1 MKLLIRN
8 GTLVTGAGLEAAD
21 VLCDGGVI
29 AAITQ
34 PGRPAGQVDE
44 VVDARGLL
52 VFPGFIDPHVHSRDP
67 GQREKEDFAHS
78 TAAAACSGLTT
89 ILEMPNAIPPVT
101 DAATFQ
107 TRAAEHAAVASVD
120 FGLWALSLG
129 HENLGELAG
138 LFEAG
143 AVGVK
148 VFWGYALDRTKKQLV
163 YNAADLPADQVIPP
177 PDLGAVIAVL
187 EEAARSD
194 GLVAAHCE
202 DPQVLAHARLRTGAI
217 TTYDDLLASRPAH
230 AESAAVAAAIEAGD
244 LTGAR
249 FHVLHVACARTVE
262 LVRRARR
269 DGVRITAETC
279 PHYLFLTQDDAPTK
293 PGMKVYPPI
302 RSKADRSALWEGVR
316 DGTIT
321 SLSSDHAP
329 HAPQDKERPLG
340 DQPAGMHGVETMVPL
355 VLDAMSR
362 GVLDPRQVA
371 RVLAENTAELYGIA
385 HRKGGILVGRDADLT
400 LVDPD
405 RPFTI
410 DETALH
416 TRHPR
421 SVFHGHQGHGVA
433 VASIL
438 RGRPLMRDGELVPG
452 RHTGSLIRS
461 RPTGTLDE
469 SPQTTG
475 ARS

>member
-1 MKLLIRN
+1 MRLVIRN
-8 GTLVTGAGLEAAD
+8 GTLVTGASVEKAD
-21 VLCDGGVI
+21 ILCDDGII
-29 AAITQ
+29 AAITE
-34 PGRPAGQVDE
+34 PGRPVKDVDE

-67 GQREKEDFAHS
+67 GQQEKETFAHS
-78 TAAAACSGLTT
+78 TTAAACSGLTT

-101 DAATFQ
+101 DADTFHG
-107 TRAAEHAAVASVD
+107 RAEEHAAVAAVD
-120 FGLWALSLG
+120 FGLWGLSLG
-129 HENLGELAG
+129 HENLDDLAG

-148 VFWGYALDRTKKQLV
+148 VFWGYALDRKKRLV
-163 YNAADLPADQVIPP
+163 YNAADLPADEVIPP

-187 EEAARSD
+187 GEAARSD

-202 DPQVLAHARLRTGAI
+202 DPQVLAHAGRRTGEI
-217 TTYDDLLASRPAH
+217 TTYDDLLAARPAH
-230 AESAAVAAAIEAGD
+230 AETAAVAAAIEAAD

-249 FHVLHVACARTVE
+249 FHVLHVAAARTVE

-279 PHYLFLTQDDAPTK
+279 PHYLCLTEDDAPAK

-302 RSKADRSALWEGVR
+302 RSQADQDALWEGVR

-340 DQPAGMHGVETMVPL
+340 RQPAGMHGIETIVPL

-362 GVLDPRQVA
+362 GALTPKQVA
-371 RVLAENTAELYGIA
+371 RVLSENTADLYGIA
-385 HRKGGILVGRDADLT
+385 HRKGRIQVGRDADLT
-400 LVDPD
+400 LVDPE

-416 TRHPR
+416 TLHRR
-421 SVFHGHQGHGVA
+421 SVFHGYQGRGVA

-438 RGRPLMRDGELVPG
+438 RGRPLMRDGELVPW
-452 RHTGSLIRS
+452 RHSGSLVRS
-461 RPTGTLDE
+461 RRAAARDT
-469 SPQTTG
+469 SSQTAGVG
-475 ARS
+475 A